1 MLQGIQDWMLMV
13 GVALLVGID
22 LTIITLYLA
31 VEGGRGNLL
40 AEETS
45 HKENPIKLEGV
56 SSMSWR
62 KCARGIGLGL
72 GQGQGLLY
80 YRYNT
85 GAHDCNSHNLVR
97 KRLCKIP

>member
-1 MLQGIQDWMLMV
+1 MLMV

-56 SSMSWR
+56 SCMPWGKGYR
-62 KCARGIGLGL
+62 ARA
-72 GQGQGLLY
+72 
-80 YRYNT
+80 R
-85 GAHDCNSHNLVR
+85 AR
-97 KRLCKIP
+97 ACKGYSVNIPR